1 MEDNLREPEAG
12 RQTKFGLLVRGIL
25 VVSALFLA
33 LGCEETQKR
42 SEAPTLTGPSETSGL
57 TAQAYRI
64 ILEGL
69 NDTNPFIRVKAI
81 EVVAETG
88 QIKLMPKVQRLA
100 GDEFA
105 PVRFAAALAIGD
117 MEYSFGASAIK
128 QLLRDKDLN
137 VKIAASYAMVRLGSP
152 RYVEVLRRAI
162 ASKDQTVRAN
172 AAFLL
177 GKCGDKEALKL
188 LYWALQDKDSEDKVV
203 YQAAE
208 SIAMLQDDRIYPKLW
223 TMLISAYAD
232 VRVTGIKA
240 MGTLG
245 TPEARNALITM
256 LDDKVLEVR
265 LAAAGQLGKLGDKT
279 GEPEVLDV
287 FRRNLTA
294 GMEATD
300 RARVNI
306 LAALAIGQIA
316 TPSLREY
323 LPQLLSDESKTVR
336 MAAAAA
342 VLRSRIKD

>member
-1 MEDNLREPEAG
+1 M
-12 RQTKFGLLVRGIL
+12 
-25 VVSALFLA
+25 
-33 LGCEETQKR
+33 
-42 SEAPTLTGPSETSGL
+42 
-57 TAQAYRI
+57 
-64 ILEGL
+64 
-69 NDTNPFIRVKAI
+69 
-81 EVVAETG
+81 
-88 QIKLMPKVQRLA
+88 
-100 GDEFA
+100 
-105 PVRFAAALAIGD
+105 
-117 MEYSFGASAIK
+117 
-128 QLLRDKDLN
+128 N